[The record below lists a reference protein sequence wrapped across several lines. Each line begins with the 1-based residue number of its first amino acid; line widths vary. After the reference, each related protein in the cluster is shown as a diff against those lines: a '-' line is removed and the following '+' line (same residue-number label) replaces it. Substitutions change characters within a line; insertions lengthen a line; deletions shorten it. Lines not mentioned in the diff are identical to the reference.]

1 MENEDSNNSIIQ
13 KCLAKFLFEAVFL
26 LIIGILGILGNIS
39 SIVIFSRIKKQLK
52 FHRLMMMLAIYDT
65 FCILFSIV
73 IFTIPL
79 VSSNF
84 MTSGLYHY
92 IIPKALP
99 LVQIAMTGSVYSTIA
114 ISVERYL
121 IVCHPFYV
129 VSHEWSFKTYALPII
144 IFSFVYNIP
153 RFFELKTE
161 IVNITTDSFL
171 SSNPTKHN
179 GTDLI
184 FVEDNLKEENCTFD
198 YPITVTESFANLSSY
213 DNEDNNNTLL
223 SPQQMYKYN
232 VVPTDMRTNT
242 YYYSIYYIWTNFL
255 VMGSGPFLV
264 LVILNLRTLKG
275 LMSSVRLSVPQVRG
289 RTLSIVERDSTCVNN
304 LRSAD
309 NGPADVTRNESRHI
323 KTSELRLAKV
333 SLMIVFVFII
343 CHSARWIPNIYE
355 LYSRVI
361 SDDLIWS
368 PWVESVTN
376 VSNFLVVLN
385 SSVNFF
391 IYCVTHYRLISNQ
404 FNDDVPNTQFN
415 STTSERRRRGR
426 NTTEHQSENT
436 FEHVNL
442 LLSNDRQT

>member
-1 MENEDSNNSIIQ
+1 MENEDSKNLIQ
-13 KCLAKFLFEAVFL
+13 KCFAKFLFEAVL
-26 LIIGILGILGNIS
+26 LLLVGILGIIGNIS

-52 FHRLMMMLAIYDT
+52 FHRLMMMLAVYDT
-65 FCILFSIV
+65 FCILFSIL

-79 VSSNF
+79 ISSNF

-129 VSHEWSFKTYALPII
+129 VSHEWSFKKYVVPIVT
-144 IFSFVYNIP
+144 FSFVYNIP

-161 IVNITTDSFL
+161 IVNITTDTFL
-171 SSNPTKHN
+171 AENTTNHN
-179 GTDLI
+179 RTTTV
-184 FVEDNLKEENCTFD
+184 FVEDNTKEENCTFD
-198 YPITVTESFANLSSY
+198 YPTTVTESFANLSSY
-213 DNEDNNNTLL
+213 NDNDKHNNSLL
-223 SPQQMYKYN
+223 SQQQMYKYN

-255 VMGSGPFLV
+255 VMGSGPFLI

-275 LMSSVRLSVPQVRG
+275 LMSSVRLSVPQVRA
-289 RTLSIVERDSTCVNN
+289 RTLSIVEGDSTACVNR
-304 LRSAD
+304 LRNADDGNAD
-309 NGPADVTRNESRHI
+309 NGTRQI
-323 KTSELRLAKV
+323 KTSEVRLAKV

-391 IYCVTHYRLISNQ
+391 IYCVTHYRLISDQ
-404 FNDDVPNTQFN
+404 FNDDGHNTQFN
-415 STTSERRRRGR
+415 STIASEGRRRRR
-426 NTTEHQSENT
+426 NSTEHHSENT

-442 LLSNDRQT
+442 LLSNEKQT